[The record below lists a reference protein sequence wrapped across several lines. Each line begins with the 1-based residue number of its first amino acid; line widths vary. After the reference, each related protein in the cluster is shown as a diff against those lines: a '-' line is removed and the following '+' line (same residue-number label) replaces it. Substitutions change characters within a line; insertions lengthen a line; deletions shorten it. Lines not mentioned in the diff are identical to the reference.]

1 MMDRRDFLKYS
12 GLLTAAGLSPELL
25 FASNGGTPDKI
36 VVFVELKGGNDGFNT
51 LAPYLDE
58 DYKRL
63 RPNIRVKERT
73 ALPLGQNNLAMH
85 PHLKELHKV
94 WNNGQMAWI
103 QGVGYPNGVLSHF
116 RSMDII
122 ETGSHAE
129 QVLEHGWLSQIV
141 PGYKQGLH
149 GISVSNDGGSLGPL
163 YSSYMNSVSMQS
175 PRTFVNQSKII
186 QDITPVSSTP
196 ALAHLTNTQHQLYE
210 VGKQLRAK
218 MSRSLRQRKTT
229 RSKGVLGHSLES
241 VAQMIIAG
249 IDSPVYKVT
258 QTGFDTHSGQ
268 IGRHNNVLFQ
278 LDHGLSRFI
287 HSMDKNG
294 LWDKIVIV
302 SYSEFGRR
310 ISENKGGGTD
320 HGTASAQF
328 VMGGKVRGGLYGR
341 APDLTRLDSN
351 GNVAHTTD
359 YRQVYATLA
368 SQVWRQHNHPW
379 RGHPIIPFMK
389 G

>member
-1 MMDRRDFLKYS
+1 MDRREFLKYS
-12 GLLTAAGLSPELL
+12 GLLTAAGMSPELL
-25 FASNGGTPDKI
+25 FAANGSRPDKI

-51 LAPYLDE
+51 LAPYKDP
-58 DYKRL
+58 DYQHHRH
-63 RPNIRVKERT
+63 NIGVKERV
-73 ALPLGQNNLAMH
+73 ALTLGEKDMAMH
-85 PHLKELHKV
+85 PRLKGLHNI
-94 WNNGQMAWI
+94 WNKGEMAWI
-103 QGVGYPNGVLSHF
+103 QGVGYPNSVLSHF

-122 ETGSHAE
+122 ETGSHAN
-129 QVLEHGWLSQIV
+129 QVLDHGWLSQIV

-149 GISVSNDGGSLGPL
+149 GISVSNDGSSLGPL
-163 YSSYMNSVSMQS
+163 HSSHLNSVSMQS

-186 QDITPVSSTP
+186 KDITPVNSTP
-196 ALAHLTNTQHQLYE
+196 ALAHLTNTQHQLFE
-210 VGKQLRAK
+210 VGNQLRAK
-218 MSRSLRQRKTT
+218 MSRSLRQKKTT

-268 IGRHNNVLFQ
+268 VGRHNNVLYQ

-287 HSMDKNG
+287 HSMKQNG
-294 LWDKIVIV
+294 LWNKVVIV

-310 ISENKGGGTD
+310 LSENRGGGTD

-328 VMGGKVRGGLYGR
+328 VIGGGVQGGIYGE
-341 APDLTRLDSN
+341 APDLSRVDSN

-368 SQVWRQHNHPW
+368 QRVWNQPNHPW
-379 RGHPIIPFMK
+379 RGHQTIPFI
-389 G
+389 

>member
-1 MMDRRDFLKYS
+1 MDRREFLKYS
-12 GLLTAAGLSPELL
+12 GLLAAAGMSPELL
-25 FASNGGTPDKI
+25 FAANGSMPEKI

-51 LAPYLDE
+51 LVPYKDPE
-58 DYKRL
+58 YKRL
-63 RPNIRVKERT
+63 RENIHVRERF
-73 ALPLGQNNLAMH
+73 ALPLDQQNLAMH

-94 WNNGQMAWI
+94 WNTREMAWI

-129 QVLEHGWLSQIV
+129 QVLDDGWLSRIV
-141 PGYKQGLH
+141 PAYKQGLH
-149 GISVSNDGGSLGPL
+149 GISVSRDGSSLGPL
-163 YSSYMNSVSMQS
+163 NSSYLNSVSMQS
-175 PRTFVNQSKII
+175 PRMFVNQSKII
-186 QDITPVSSTP
+186 KDITPVSSTP
-196 ALAHLTNTQHQLYE
+196 ALAHLTNTQHQLFE
-210 VGKQLRAK
+210 VGNQLRAK
-218 MSRSLRQRKTT
+218 MSRSLRQKKTT

-268 IGRHNNVLFQ
+268 VGRHNNVLFQ

-287 HSMDKNG
+287 QSMKNNG
-294 LWDKIVIV
+294 LWNKVVIV

-328 VMGGKVRGGLYGR
+328 VIGGGVRGGIYGN

-368 SQVWRQHNHPW
+368 QRVWRQHNHPW
-379 RGHPIIPFMK
+379 KGHRIIPFI
-389 G
+389 

>member
-1 MMDRRDFLKYS
+1 MDRREFLKYS
-12 GLLTAAGLSPELL
+12 GLLTAAGMSPELL
-25 FASNGGTPDKI
+25 FAANGSTPEKI

-51 LAPYLDE
+51 LVPYKDP

-63 RPNIRVKERT
+63 RENIHIRERV
-73 ALPLGQNNLAMH
+73 ALPLGKNNMAMH
-85 PHLKELHKV
+85 PHLKQLHKI
-94 WNNGQMAWI
+94 WNTGEMAWI
-103 QGVGYPNGVLSHF
+103 QGIGYPNGVLSHF

-122 ETGSHAE
+122 ETGSHSN
-129 QVLEHGWLSQIV
+129 QILEHGWLSQVV
-141 PGYKQGLH
+141 PAYKQGLH
-149 GISVSNDGGSLGPL
+149 GICVSNDGSSLGPL
-163 YSSYMNSVSMQS
+163 QGSLINSVSMQS
-175 PRTFVNQSKII
+175 PRTFVNQSRII
-186 QDITPVSSTP
+186 KDITPVSFTP
-196 ALAHLTNTQHQLYE
+196 ALAHLTNTQHQLFE
-210 VGKQLRAK
+210 VGNQLREK
-218 MSRSLRQRKTT
+218 MSRGLRQKKTK

-268 IGRHNNVLFQ
+268 VGRHNNVLFQ
-278 LDHGLSRFI
+278 LDHGLSQFI
-287 HSMDKNG
+287 HSMKSNG
-294 LWDKIVIV
+294 LWNKVVIV

-328 VMGGKVRGGLYGR
+328 VMGGGVRGGIYGR
-341 APDLTRLDSN
+341 APNLKNLDSN

-368 SQVWRQHNHPW
+368 QRVWRQPNHPW
-379 RGHPIIPFMK
+379 RGHQPIPFI
-389 G
+389 

>member
-1 MMDRRDFLKYS
+1 MDRREFLKYS

-25 FASNGGTPDKI
+25 FAASGRTPEKI

-51 LAPYLDE
+51 LVPYKDPH
-58 DYKRL
+58 YKRL
-63 RPNIRVKERT
+63 RENIHVRERV
-73 ALPLGQNNLAMH
+73 ALPLGKQNMAMH
-85 PHLKELHKV
+85 PHMEGLHKV
-94 WNNGQMAWI
+94 WDTGEMAWI

-122 ETGSHAE
+122 ETGSNAN
-129 QVLEHGWLSQIV
+129 QVLEDGWLSQIM

-149 GISVSNDGGSLGPL
+149 GICVSRDGGSLGPL
-163 YSSYMNSVSMQS
+163 HSSRINSVSMQS
-175 PRTFVNQSKII
+175 PRTFVNQSRII
-186 QDITPVSSTP
+186 EDITPVNSTP
-196 ALAHLTNTQHQLYE
+196 ALAHLTNTQHQLFE
-210 VGKQLRAK
+210 VGNQLREK
-218 MSRSLRQRKTT
+218 MSRGLRQKKTT
-229 RSKGVLGHSLES
+229 KSKGVLGHSLES

-268 IGRHNNVLFQ
+268 VGRHNNVLFQ

-287 HSMDKNG
+287 HSMKSNG
-294 LWDKIVIV
+294 LWKKVVIV

-310 ISENKGGGTD
+310 IGENKGGGTD

-328 VMGGKVRGGLYGR
+328 VIGGGVRGGIYGQ

-368 SQVWRQHNHPW
+368 QRVWRQPNHPW
-379 RGHPIIPFMK
+379 KGYRPIPFI
-389 G
+389 

>member
-1 MMDRRDFLKYS
+1 MDRREFLKYS
-12 GLLTAAGLSPELL
+12 GLLSAAGMSPELL
-25 FASNGGTPDKI
+25 LAAQGKMPEKI

-51 LAPYLDE
+51 LVPYKDE
-58 DYKRL
+58 TYKEL
-63 RPNIRVKERT
+63 RKTIRVTERV
-73 ALPLGQNNLAMH
+73 ALPMGEKDMAMH
-85 PHLKELHKV
+85 PRLAGLHKI
-94 WNNGQMAWI
+94 WGTGEMAWI
-103 QGVGYPNGVLSHF
+103 QGIGYPDSVLSHF

-122 ETGSHAE
+122 ETGSHAK
-129 QVLEHGWLSQIV
+129 QVLENGWLSQIV

-163 YSSYMNSVSMQS
+163 NSPQLNSVSMQS
-175 PRTFVNQSKII
+175 PRTFVSQSKII
-186 QDITPVSSTP
+186 KDITPVSSTP
-196 ALAHLTNTQHQLYE
+196 ALAHLTNTQHQLFE
-210 VGKQLRAK
+210 VGNQLRAK
-218 MSRSLRQRKTT
+218 MSRSLRQKKTK

-268 IGRHNNVLFQ
+268 VGRHNNVLYQ

-287 HSMDKNG
+287 HTMKQNG
-294 LWDKIVIV
+294 LWNKVIIV

-328 VMGGKVRGGLYGR
+328 VIGGGVRGGIYGE

-351 GNVAHTTD
+351 GNVAYTTD

-368 SQVWRQHNHPW
+368 HRVWRQPNNPW
-379 RGHPIIPFMK
+379 NGHRHIPFI
-389 G
+389 